1 MVENDRILEGLLLEW
16 EKFHSINNHKQK
28 QSSKPKPNHQI
39 KQQWSMVMI
48 RDSLPNSDFSVF
60 PPINHENL
68 HHQIQQQQ
76 QQHNPPCKSPLLPPS
91 DASDVIPS
99 SAVRGIGEW
108 LTIGLQ
114 ILRAKIVSLAC
125 YFGYEKGMIGRAFRS
140 VRGVIGVAAVVLLC
154 WLCKRVRRR
163 KCRKESVEHLRMIIK
178 EKDEKIAGLL
188 NQIAQMNQV
197 LVTRHKAIASK
208 LTD

>member
-1 MVENDRILEGLLLEW
+1 MLENDRILESLLFEW
-16 EKFHSINNHKQK
+16 EKFHSINHQKQK

-48 RDSLPNSDFSVF
+48 RDSLPHNDFSVF
-60 PPINHENL
+60 PPVNHENL

-76 QQHNPPCKSPLLPPS
+76 QQQQPPFKSTILPPS

-99 SAVRGIGEW
+99 SADRGIGEW
-108 LTIGLQ
+108 LGIGLQ

-125 YFGYEKGMIGRAFRS
+125 YFGYKNGTIGRAFRS
-140 VRGVIGVAAVVLLC
+140 FQGVIGVAAVVLL
-154 WLCKRVRRR
+154 WSLCKRIRRR
-163 KCRKESVEHLRMIIK
+163 RCRKESMERLKMIIK
-178 EKDEKIAGLL
+178 EKDERIVGLL

-197 LVTRHKAIASK
+197 LVTRHKALASK